1 MLYLQ
6 HLEHKLYTCIAL
18 TSLKQITKFKE
29 QSYNDLQ
36 LSEGV
41 FLDKSNSIVIW
52 AIFKINLFPI
62 YNNVAVRNG
71 SVFTGNNHNYF
82 LDIQEEV
89 R

>member
-1 MLYLQ
+1 M
-6 HLEHKLYTCIAL
+6 
-18 TSLKQITKFKE
+18 TSWKQITKFKE

-41 FLDKSNSIVIW
+41 FFDKSNSIVIW
-52 AIFKINLFPI
+52 AIFLKINLFPL